1 MIRAVGVIEM
11 DRPLAVPRNTFR
23 VRLKRHILIGVGL
36 LALVTAIGSL
46 PVAFVY
52 FMSEPVEE
60 TASALIEGSLPEGMN
75 EESLP
80 GSLPQ
85 AIKPPQTKPQR
96 TVAFVNVNVAPMDT
110 ERVIANQTVIVKD
123 GLIAEIG
130 PASKIKIP
138 ASALR
143 VDGRDKYLMPGL
155 SDMHVHLAATREDV
169 LALLQLFVANGVT
182 TVLNMRG
189 TPEHLELRAS
199 VEKGEVFG
207 PTIYTVGPYVNQPF
221 VNTPDEVESAVVE
234 QKRAGYDF
242 IKMHGDLSREAYAR
256 LFTVARREG
265 IRVIGHAPR
274 NLGLEAMFEERQYAV
289 VHAEEYIYDRNSSSR
304 NFAAIEPRIP
314 ELGQATARAGI
325 WMMPNL
331 TAFKNIGM
339 QLNDLQKIL
348 DRPEM
353 RFMPP
358 DIRQGW
364 GPATNPYTRRF
375 SKEQY
380 PGIMARYALLEKLV
394 KGFRAAGVRM
404 LIGTD
409 ALNTAVVPGFS
420 AHDELHDLVT
430 AGLTPYEAL
439 RAATANAAEFLGTAD
454 RTGTVS
460 VGKRADL
467 LLVEGDP
474 LKDVANANRRAGV
487 MLRGQWLTEADLRKM
502 LDDLVA
508 SYSR

>member
-1 MIRAVGVIEM
+1 M

-23 VRLKRHILIGVGL
+23 VRLRRHILIGVGL
-36 LALVTAIGSL
+36 LALVTAIGTL

-52 FMSEPVEE
+52 FMSGPVEQSPLE
-60 TASALIEGSLPEGMN
+60 ANEGLLPEAMN

-80 GSLPQ
+80 DGSPW
-85 AIKPPQTKPQR
+85 AINPIQTKPQPV
-96 TVAFVNVNVAPMDT
+96 VAFVNVNVVPMDT
-110 ERVIANQTVIVKD
+110 ERVIANQTVVVKD
-123 GLIAEIG
+123 GRIAEIG
-130 PASKIKIP
+130 AASKVKIP

-143 VDGRDKYLMPGL
+143 VEGRGKYLMPGL
-155 SDMHVHLAATREDV
+155 ADMHVHLSATREDV

-182 TVLNMRG
+182 TILNLRG
-189 TPEHLELRAS
+189 TPDHLELRAA

-207 PTIYTVGPYVNQPF
+207 PTIYTAGSYVNQPF
-221 VNTPDEVESAVVE
+221 VNTPDEVERAVVE

-265 IRVIGHAPR
+265 IRVVGHAPR

-314 ELGQATARAGI
+314 ELAQATAKAGI
-325 WMMPNL
+325 WLMPNL
-331 TAFKNIGM
+331 TAYKNIGM
-339 QLNDLQKIL
+339 QINDLQKIL

-380 PGIMARYALLEKLV
+380 PGIMARYELLEKLV
-394 KGFRAAGVRM
+394 KGFRAAGVRL

-420 AHDELHDLVT
+420 AHDELNDLVA

-467 LLVEGDP
+467 ILVEGNP
-474 LKDVANANRRAGV
+474 LIDVANAARRAGV
-487 MLRGQWLTEADLRKM
+487 MIRGRWIPESEIQKQLSEIELRAAKN
-502 LDDLVA
+502 
-508 SYSR
+508 

>member
-1 MIRAVGVIEM
+1 M
-11 DRPLAVPRNTFR
+11 DKPLAIPRNTFR
-23 VRLKRHILIGVGL
+23 VRLKRHLLIGVGL
-36 LALVTAIGSL
+36 LALVTAIGLL

-52 FMSEPVEE
+52 FMNGPVEQ
-60 TASALIEGSLPEGMN
+60 SPSVMN
-75 EESLP
+75 EELLP
-80 GSLPQ
+80 DSSPQ
-85 AIKPPQTKPQR
+85 AIKLTQTKPQPL
-96 TVAFVNVNVAPMDT
+96 VAFVNVNVVPMDT

-123 GLIAEIG
+123 GVITEIG
-130 PASKIKIP
+130 PAAKLKIP

-143 VDGRDKYLMPGL
+143 VDGRGKYLMPGL
-155 SDMHVHLAATREDV
+155 ADMHVHLNAAREDV
-169 LALLQLFVANGVT
+169 LALLQLFIANGVT

-189 TPEHLELRAS
+189 TPDHLELRAS
-199 VEKGEVFG
+199 VEKGQIFG

-221 VNTPDEVESAVVE
+221 VNTPDEVERAVVE

-289 VHAEEYIYDRNSSSR
+289 VHAEEYIYDRNNTSR
-304 NFAAIEPRIP
+304 DFAAIEPRIP
-314 ELGQATARAGI
+314 ELAEATAKAGI
-325 WMMPNL
+325 WVMPNL
-331 TAFKNIGM
+331 TAFKNIAL

-358 DIRQGW
+358 GIRQGW

-375 SKEQY
+375 KKEQY
-380 PGIMARYALLEKLV
+380 PGIMARYELLEKLV
-394 KGFRAAGVRM
+394 RGFRAAGVRL

-420 AHDELHDLVT
+420 MHDELNDLVK
-430 AGLTPYEAL
+430 AGLTPYEVL

-474 LKDVANANRRAGV
+474 LKDVAAANRRAGV
-487 MLRGQWLTEADLRKM
+487 MLRGQWMAESDLRKM

>member
-1 MIRAVGVIEM
+1 M
-11 DRPLAVPRNTFR
+11 
-23 VRLKRHILIGVGL
+23 RLKRHILIGVGL

-52 FMSEPVEE
+52 FMSGPAEQSSTPVYDE
-60 TASALIEGSLPEGMN
+60 LLPESMD
-75 EESLP
+75 EQLLP
-80 GSLPQ
+80 GNSPWQ
-85 AIKPPQTKPQR
+85 SNPIQTKPQPV
-96 TVAFVNVNVAPMDT
+96 VAFVNVSVVPMDA
-110 ERVIANQTVIVKD
+110 EGVMANQTVVVKD

-130 PASKIKIP
+130 PAAKVKIP
-138 ASALR
+138 AAALR
-143 VDGRDKYLMPGL
+143 VDGRGKYLMPGL
-155 SDMHVHLAATREDV
+155 ADMHVHLNATREDV

-182 TVLNMRG
+182 TVLNLRG
-189 TPEHLELRAS
+189 TPDHLELRAA
-199 VEKGEVFG
+199 VENGKVFG
-207 PTIYTVGPYVNQPF
+207 PTIYTAGPYVNRPF
-221 VNTPDEVESAVVE
+221 VNTPDEVERAVVE

-256 LFTVARREG
+256 LFVAARREG
-265 IRVIGHAPR
+265 IRVVGHAPR
-274 NLGLEAMFEERQYAV
+274 NLGIEAMFEERQYAV
-289 VHAEEYIYDRNSSSR
+289 VHAEEYIYDRNNTSR
-304 NFAAIEPRIP
+304 DFAAIETRIP
-314 ELGQATARAGI
+314 ELAQSTAKAAI
-325 WMMPNL
+325 WVMPNL
-331 TAFKNIGM
+331 TAFKNIGL
-339 QLNDLQKIL
+339 QLNDLQKVL

-380 PGIMARYALLEKLV
+380 PGIMARYELLEKLV
-394 KGFRAAGVRM
+394 RGFRAAGVRL

-420 AHDELHDLVT
+420 AHDELKDLVA

-467 LLVEGDP
+467 LLLDADP

-487 MLRGQWLTEADLRKM
+487 MLRGRWLAEADLREM
-502 LDDLVA
+502 LDDLEA